1 MNRLVVYNDDFNNFY
16 DGYDS
21 HTGLPI
27 RFVRRRNRR
36 HRAPRARIRYRREVV
51 PAYQRVDYINP
62 YPNLIQHPVN
72 YNHGLPI
79 PIRAHAPAPFI
90 NGFWY

>member
-1 MNRLVVYNDDFNNFY
+1 MNRLVLYNDDLNNFY

-36 HRAPRARIRYRREVV
+36 HRVPRARIRYRRQVV
-51 PAYQRVDYINP
+51 PAYQRVDYIF
-62 YPNLIQHPVN
+62 
-72 YNHGLPI
+72 LP
-79 PIRAHAPAPFI
+79 ASEHV
-90 NGFWY
+90 